1 MNNKQQNELLNYLDV
16 YKNHLVDNMT
26 DDKIYNDPWKK
37 DDINK
42 LNKHL
47 KLIKK
52 LILQKGNKNEHTRV

>member
-1 MNNKQQNELLNYLDV
+1 MTDKQQKELLYYLNV

-42 LNKHL
+42 LNKHA